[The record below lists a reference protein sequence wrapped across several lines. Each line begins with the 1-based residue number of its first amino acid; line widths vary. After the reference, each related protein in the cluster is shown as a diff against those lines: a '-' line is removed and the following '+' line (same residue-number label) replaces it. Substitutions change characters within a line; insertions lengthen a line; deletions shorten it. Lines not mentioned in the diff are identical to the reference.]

1 MGEQVALLTTPLL
14 LRVRADP
21 AIPVALDAPVAAFGS
36 ESVLRVGTTLTKA
49 QKGVTYA
56 IWSQRIA
63 DAAFITDPFQP
74 PPAAGVP
81 ALAVVDGGRTI
92 RVARPGPSS
101 EATTLAAVGFT
112 PLDTPREGNANL
124 LAFAPGPVRF
134 DATLVVLATKTH
146 RLDSLDGP
154 TPLLGRSVVQLEGA
168 VAQLVRPDPGARL
181 ILVRWQQDDKSG
193 LWRVFGGEA
202 GVFYRFVKDGS
213 VLAEEEA
220 YGHQRDDQPPF
231 ALKGLERLRIQLNL
245 AIAADPLPDAPVPRD
260 TSPIPL
266 LTLALPAADLPA
278 KLSVQA
284 RRALSGL
291 TADLDVPP
299 LLVRVEPS
307 IVPKGQA
314 AKVVLTSRPQETYAL
329 EWRRDAMGAPLE
341 GDGGDLAL
349 PTDPLEATTTL
360 ELVITPAD
368 GDPWRVPVPVPV
380 KG

>member
-1 MGEQVALLTTPLL
+1 VALGT
-14 LRVRADP
+14 
-21 AIPVALDAPVAAFGS
+21 PVASFGA
-36 ESVLRVGTTLTKA
+36 EGVLQVGTTLTKA
-49 QKGVTYA
+49 QKGVTYE
-56 IWSQRIA
+56 IWRQRIA
-63 DAAFITDPFQP
+63 DEAFITDPFQP

-81 ALAVVDGGRTI
+81 ALVVVDGGRTI
-92 RVARPGPSS
+92 RVARPGPSA
-101 EATTLAAVGFT
+101 EASALAAAGFT

-124 LAFAPGPVRF
+124 LAFAPGPVRV

-146 RLDSLDGP
+146 RLDPLDGS

-168 VAQLVRPDPGARL
+168 VAQLVRPDPGVRL
-181 ILVRWQQDDKSG
+181 ILVRWQQDEKSG

-202 GVFYRFVKDGS
+202 GVFYRFVKDGTALG
-213 VLAEEEA
+213 VEEA

-245 AIAADPLPDAPVPRD
+245 AIAADPLPDAPTPRD
-260 TSPIPL
+260 TPPIPL

-291 TADLDVPP
+291 TADLDASP

-329 EWRRDAMGAPLE
+329 EWRGDAMGAPLE